1 MNLDERIKYASMKAR
16 HKKELRPWYKKPWGI
31 IMIILGSLL
40 LIILSIFSFKLTQI
54 LSEKNNLQDES
65 VYFEDMKGGFLE
77 AVNRPSVNTI
87 GSADA
92 PVTIVEFA
100 DFSCLFCRDSYA
112 SLKNIRQKYVK
123 EVRIVYRDF
132 PLHDNS
138 IFLALSARCAGEQG
152 KFWQMHDLLY
162 ENQDRF
168 EVSQSELEIV
178 MPEIGLALG
187 LDENKFQTCIEEQ
200 RYFPQIKQD
209 FDDADFLQI
218 QGTPTWYINNV
229 PFTGY
234 LSPSELEELVNGT
247 LKSLTMPKITN

>member
-1 MNLDERIKYASMKAR
+1 MKAR
-16 HKKELRPWYKKPWGI
+16 HQKELRPWYKKPWGLI
-31 IMIILGSLL
+31 SIILGVFL
-40 LIILSIFSFKLTQI
+40 LILLSTFSFTLLQI
-54 LSEKNNLQDES
+54 LGEKNISQDENIYS
-65 VYFEDMKGGFLE
+65 EELTAKYLE

-100 DFSCLFCRDSYA
+100 DFLCPYCRDSHV
-112 SLKNIRQKYVK
+112 SLKNIRQKYAK
-123 EVRIVYRDF
+123 DVRIVYRDF

-152 KFWQMHDLLY
+152 KFWEMHDLFY
-162 ENQDRF
+162 ENQNRF

-178 MPEIGLALG
+178 MPEISLALG
-187 LDENKFQTCIEEQ
+187 LDGDKFQTCLEDQ
-200 RYFPQIKQD
+200 KYFPQIEQD
-209 FDDADFLQI
+209 YNDADFLQL

-234 LSPSELEELVNGT
+234 LSPTELEEIVSGM
-247 LKSLTMPKITN
+247 LKSLSMPKIIN